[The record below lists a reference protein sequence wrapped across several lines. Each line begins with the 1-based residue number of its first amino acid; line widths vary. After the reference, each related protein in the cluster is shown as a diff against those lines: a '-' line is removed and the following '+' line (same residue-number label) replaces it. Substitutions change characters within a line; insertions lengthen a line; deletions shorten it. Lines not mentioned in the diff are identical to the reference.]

1 MKYIPYL
8 YIGAFTF
15 LIACSSEERITTTDS
30 NEEPSGPIEL
40 SAGIAEGNSKATTR
54 TGAEDHHTTPGHHT
68 FTAGTKIALRIY
80 GIWKGH
86 TPSEEIVETTT
97 ASLNGVAPDTNDK
110 HNKLSCSPVLY
121 WEDYGTS
128 DINNMGTGKGR
139 EEGLTIYGAAVD
151 GVTSV
156 PSGLISSGSTIDGT
170 IGKWTSL
177 GWTLDANQSSGFS
190 EKDLLI
196 SNNISGDNGA
206 TYQYDY
212 GRYLFDQCT
221 LGKLLEFKHALSKIT
236 VVLTAGAGF
245 TGGNFATAPEV
256 KLTSNDAS
264 TSNPEW
270 ACTKGNV
277 NITSGGVTLTGI
289 SSSGDPAVITM
300 WQASSTGHVV
310 TKEALVM
317 PGSQFTGDD
326 AIIARINADGN
337 IYYVTAANIRA
348 AIILENPSN
357 TDYKT
362 EAGKNY
368 IINVTVNQTDVSV
381 RVTATVAN
389 WTDVSATEVAPVIN
403 VSGNLGGTAS
413 GWTADNIFSFYR
425 SEYLNSGYSS
435 GVSKV
440 NGYYPEESVLS
451 YTHSPTSWSMSPSL
465 YWPNHNTH
473 YQFRAVWPQTV
484 TTSGDGVL
492 SSPRVEDGSGTTAD
506 YQVIKVSNVA
516 YTANSFPSDLMIAR
530 PEIDPSTLCTNKDH
544 TNVSLYNVGICATE
558 GTINLNFRYMMSRVD
573 VNLTTSKSG
582 DVDYPATVNL
592 NNAQVEIV
600 NVHKTGD
607 VKLGD
612 REVIPTGVKS
622 ATPVPA
628 TDTFGDYI
636 LGNYS
641 YDDVTKTATYSS
653 AIVPQTLTY
662 TSALHLN
669 NVMFRITIYKNGDPS
684 QGVDDIYYADINPI
698 LKQSSS
704 DKVAPNGAWESGYH
718 YVYNLRLTKTG
729 VKVTASL
736 TNWTTVNAD
745 HTVWF

>member
-1 MKYIPYL
+1 MKHIHYL
-8 YIGAFTF
+8 YIAALAF
-15 LIACSSEERITTTDS
+15 LVACSSEERITTDS
-30 NEEPSGPIEL
+30 NEDPSGPIEL

-54 TGAEDHHTTPGHHT
+54 TGAEDHHTTPGHQT
-68 FTAGTKIALRIY
+68 FTAGTKIALRIN
-80 GIWKGH
+80 GRWEGH
-86 TPSEEIVETTT
+86 TPSEIVETTT
-97 ASLNGVAPDTNDK
+97 ASLNGVAQDTDDK

-128 DINNMGTGKGR
+128 DINNIGTGKGR

-212 GRYLFDQCT
+212 GRYLFDKHT

-277 NITSGGVTLTGI
+277 NIITGGVTLTGT
-289 SSSGDPAVITM
+289 SGDPSVITM

-348 AIILENPSN
+348 AIILENSSN

-389 WTDVSATEVAPVIN
+389 WTDVSAAEVAPVIN
-403 VSGNLGGTAS
+403 VNANYGGGSTAFSKDEYSLFRSTSLAVGYGTAD
-413 GWTADNIFSFYR
+413 GDYFKEERRVRKVDENWIM
-425 SEYLNSGYSS
+425 SEYVTSAWQA
-435 GVSKV
+435 
-440 NGYYPEESVLS
+440 
-451 YTHSPTSWSMSPSL
+451 SPL
-465 YWPNHNTH
+465 YWPNHITH
-473 YQFRAVWPQTV
+473 YQFRGVWPAAGSETG
-484 TTSGDGVL
+484 TIETGVVSYPRL
-492 SSPRVEDGSGTTAD
+492 ESSSHSGTP
-506 YQVIKVSNVA
+506 QVIKVSNVA

-558 GTINLNFRYMMSRVD
+558 GTINLNFRYMMSQVE
-573 VNLTTSKSG
+573 VNLSTKDNPS
-582 DVDYPATVNL
+582 DPDYVNL
-592 NNAQVEIV
+592 ANAKVEIV
-600 NVHKTGD
+600 NVYNTGD
-607 VKLGD
+607 VKLGE
-612 REVIPTGVKS
+612 REVVPTGS
-622 ATPVPA
+622 TDSYTLNPVA
-628 TDTFGDYI
+628 GG
-636 LGNYS
+636 GNEN
-641 YDDVTKTATYSS
+641 KRWS

-662 TSALHLN
+662 TSPLHAD
-669 NVMFRITIYKNGDPS
+669 NVMFRITIYNNGDTNS
-684 QGVDDIYYADINPI
+684 IDDIYYADIEPI
-698 LKQSSS
+698 QNSAGTA
-704 DKVAPNGAWESGYH
+704 KVAPNGAWESGVR

-729 VKVTASL
+729 VKVTATL
-736 TNWTTVNAD
+736 TDWAPVTASQ
-745 HTVWF
+745 TVWF

>member
-1 MKYIPYL
+1 MKYIPYI
-8 YIGAFTF
+8 YIGALAF

-68 FTAGTKIALRIY
+68 FTAGTKIALRIN
-80 GIWKGH
+80 GTWTGH
-86 TPSEEIVETTT
+86 TPSEIVETTT
-97 ASLNGVAPDTNDK
+97 ASLNGVAQDTDDK

-177 GWTLDANQSSGFS
+177 GWTLDADQSSGIS
-190 EKDLLI
+190 SKDLLI
-196 SNNISGDNGA
+196 SNNISGANGA

-212 GRYLFDQCT
+212 GRYLFDQRT

-245 TGGNFATAPEV
+245 TDGKFATDPEV

-277 NITSGGVTLTGI
+277 NIITGGVTLTGT
-289 SSSGDPAVITM
+289 SGDPSVITM
-300 WQASSTGHVV
+300 CQTSSTGHVV

-317 PGSQFTGDD
+317 PGSQFTAAD

-348 AIILENPSN
+348 AIILENSSN

-413 GWTADNIFSFYR
+413 GWDADKTFSFYR
-425 SEYLNSGYSS
+425 STSLSSGYN
-435 GVSKV
+435 SKT
-440 NGYYPEESVLS
+440 GDYYPEESVLS

-473 YQFRAVWPQTV
+473 YQFRAVWPRTV
-484 TTSGDGVL
+484 TDSGDGVL
-492 SSPRVEDGSGTTAD
+492 ASPRVEDGSGTTASC
-506 YQVIKVSNVA
+506 QVIKVKNVA
-516 YTANSFPSDLMIAR
+516 YNANSFPSDLMIAR

-558 GTINLNFRYMMSRVD
+558 GTINLNFRYMMSRVE
-573 VNLTTSKSG
+573 VNLTTSKDG
-582 DVDYPATVNL
+582 DADYPATVNL

-612 REVIPTGVKS
+612 REVIPTGIKS
-622 ATPVPA
+622 STPVPA

-641 YDDVTKTATYSS
+641 YTDETKTATYSS

-662 TSALHLN
+662 TSALHTN
-669 NVMFRITIYKNGDPS
+669 NVMFRITIYKNGDSS
-684 QGVDDIYYADINPI
+684 QGVDDIYYADIQPI
-698 LKQSSS
+698 AVKVTGSSVS
-704 DKVAPNGAWESGYH
+704 AAPVTNWESGVH

-729 VKVTASL
+729 VKVTATL
-736 TNWTTVNAD
+736 TDWTEVTAS

>member
-15 LIACSSEERITTTDS
+15 LIACSCEERITTTDS

-86 TPSEEIVETTT
+86 TPSEDIVETTT

-139 EEGLTIYGAAVD
+139 EKGLTIYGAAVD

-212 GRYLFDQCT
+212 GRYLFDQHT

-277 NITSGGVTLTGI
+277 NITSGGVTLTGT

-300 WQASSTGHVV
+300 WQASSIGHVV

-389 WTDVSATEVAPVIN
+389 WTEVSATQVAPVIN

-413 GWTADNIFSFYR
+413 GWPADNIFSFYR

-440 NGYYPEESVLS
+440 NGFYPEESVLS

-506 YQVIKVSNVA
+506 YQVIKVENVA
-516 YTANSFPSDLMIAR
+516 YSAGTFPSDLMIAR
-530 PEIDPSTLCTNKDH
+530 PEISESAQCTNSESGH
-544 TNVSLYNVGICATE
+544 TRTYLYSGGICATE
-558 GTINLNFRYMMSRVD
+558 GTINLNFRYMMSQVE
-573 VNLTTSKSG
+573 VNLSTTTG
-582 DVDYPATVNL
+582 DDKVKLEGAV
-592 NNAQVEIV
+592 VEIV
-600 NVHKTGD
+600 KVYNTGD

-612 REVIPTGVKS
+612 REVIPTGSIGSHELNTV
-622 ATPVPA
+622 T
-628 TDTFGDYI
+628 GE
-636 LGNYS
+636 GNAN
-641 YDDVTKTATYSS
+641 KRWS
-653 AIVPQTLTY
+653 AIVPQPLTY
-662 TSALHLN
+662 DPNSPLADGNTK
-669 NVMFRITIYKNGDPS
+669 FRISIKNEAGTAI
-684 QGVDDIYYADINPI
+684 DDIYYADINPI
-698 LKQSSS
+698 LKQGSTTE
-704 DKVAPNGAWESGYH
+704 KVAPNGAWESGVH

-736 TNWTTVNAD
+736 TDWAPVNAD
-745 HTVWF
+745 HTIWF

>member
-1 MKYIPYL
+1 MKHIPYL

-15 LIACSSEERITTTDS
+15 LIACSSEERITTDS
-30 NEEPSGPIEL
+30 NEDPSGPIEL

-54 TGAEDHHTTPGHHT
+54 TGAEDHHTTPGHQT
-68 FTAGTKIALRIY
+68 FTAGTKIALRIN
-80 GIWKGH
+80 GRWEGH
-86 TPSEEIVETTT
+86 TPSEIVETTT
-97 ASLNGVAPDTNDK
+97 ASLNGVAQDTDDK

-128 DINNMGTGKGR
+128 DINNIGTGKGR

-212 GRYLFDQCT
+212 GRYLFDKHT

-277 NITSGGVTLTGI
+277 NIITGGVTLTGT
-289 SSSGDPAVITM
+289 SGDPSVITM

-348 AIILENPSN
+348 AIILENSSN

-389 WTDVSATEVAPVIN
+389 WTDVSAAEVAPVIN
-403 VSGNLGGTAS
+403 VNANYGGGSTAFSKDEYSLFRSTSLAVGYGTAD
-413 GWTADNIFSFYR
+413 GDYFKEERRVRKVDENWIM
-425 SEYLNSGYSS
+425 SEYVTSAWQA
-435 GVSKV
+435 
-440 NGYYPEESVLS
+440 
-451 YTHSPTSWSMSPSL
+451 SPL
-465 YWPNHNTH
+465 YWPNHITH
-473 YQFRAVWPQTV
+473 YQFRGVWPAAGSETG
-484 TTSGDGVL
+484 TIETGVVSYPRL
-492 SSPRVEDGSGTTAD
+492 ESSSHSGTP
-506 YQVIKVSNVA
+506 QVIKVSNVA

-558 GTINLNFRYMMSRVD
+558 GTINLNFRYMMSQVE
-573 VNLTTSKSG
+573 VNLSTKDNPS
-582 DVDYPATVNL
+582 DPDYVNL
-592 NNAQVEIV
+592 ANAKVEIV
-600 NVHKTGD
+600 NVYNTGD
-607 VKLGD
+607 VKLGE
-612 REVIPTGVKS
+612 REVVPTGS
-622 ATPVPA
+622 TDSYTLNPVA
-628 TDTFGDYI
+628 GG
-636 LGNYS
+636 GNEN
-641 YDDVTKTATYSS
+641 KRWS

-662 TSALHLN
+662 TSPLHAD
-669 NVMFRITIYKNGDPS
+669 NVMFRITIYNNGDTNS
-684 QGVDDIYYADINPI
+684 IDDIYYADIEPI
-698 LKQSSS
+698 QNSAGTA
-704 DKVAPNGAWESGYH
+704 KVAPNGAWESGVR

-729 VKVTASL
+729 VKVTATL
-736 TNWTTVNAD
+736 TDWAPVTASQ
-745 HTVWF
+745 TVWF